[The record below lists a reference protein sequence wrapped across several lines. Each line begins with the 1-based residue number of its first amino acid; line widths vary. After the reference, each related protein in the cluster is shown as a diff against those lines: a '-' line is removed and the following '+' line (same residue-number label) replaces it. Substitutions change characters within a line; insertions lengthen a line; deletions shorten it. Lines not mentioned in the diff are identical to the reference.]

1 MTSPQEGSS
10 FLSGDSTSA
19 LPSSIPT
26 VYNTKQAPAL
36 GEPALPGSGDLKA
49 SSAQPSS
56 SSKIGAVFCND
67 RHHNSG
73 YGRLP
78 ISHCH
83 SHDPKLPGH
92 EDSLVPGLHKQ
103 WSR

>member
-1 MTSPQEGSS
+1 MTSPQEASY
-10 FLSGDSTSA
+10 LSADSTSS

-36 GEPALPGSGDLKA
+36 GEPTLPGGGDLKA
-49 SSAQPSS
+49 ASAPPT
-56 SSKIGAVFCND
+56 SKLGAVFCND

>member
-1 MTSPQEGSS
+1 MTSPQEASY
-10 FLSGDSTSA
+10 LSADSTST
-19 LPSSIPT
+19 LQSSVPT
-26 VYNTKQAPAL
+26 VYNTKQAPMSS
-36 GEPALPGSGDLKA
+36 EPALPGGGDLKA
-49 SSAQPSS
+49 SST
-56 SSKIGAVFCND
+56 KEKLRAVFCND

>member
-1 MTSPQEGSS
+1 MFFLLPRLFPPSRLILIS
-10 FLSGDSTSA
+10 FA
-19 LPSSIPT
+19 SIHFLT
-26 VYNTKQAPAL
+26 GKL
-36 GEPALPGSGDLKA
+36 
-49 SSAQPSS
+49 
-56 SSKIGAVFCND
+56 GAVFCND